1 MTSDDDLRP
10 ALERLFAAY
19 GDALGRMDAP
29 ATAALW
35 AMPGLMVTDDLVG
48 AVDSRGRLAEGLAGA
63 YPQYREQGLAAAR
76 ATILEHRVLSPR
88 LVRAVVHW
96 DFLDAS
102 GDRVD
107 QADFEYLLRRDP
119 DEDAWRIHVAALAVG
134 EPENPL

>member
-1 MTSDDDLRP
+1 MADDDFR
-10 ALERLFAAY
+10 AELEHLFAEY
-19 GDALGRMDAP
+19 GDALGAMDAP

-35 AMPGLMVTDDLVG
+35 AMPGLMVTDDVVG
-48 AVDSRGRLAEGLAGA
+48 AVESRERLAEGLAGA

-88 LVRAVVHW
+88 LVRALVHW
-96 DFLDAS
+96 DLLDAS
-102 GDRVD
+102 GERVD

-134 EPENPL
+134 ELENPL